1 MQVIFRSTYWIRAW
15 SQLDK
20 SEEARQTLKRGCR
33 RLETMIMKVFAK
45 FGWKF
50 TNRITT

>member
-20 SEEARQTLKRGCR
+20 PDEAREMLKRGCR
-33 RLETMIMKVFAK
+33 LLETMILEVFAK